1 MPKYFWNQIKQNQ
14 KAICYAAEMLHVIK
28 QNEMIVQLGIYYTQN
43 GPEILLYRGII
54 LDIRRTVWNRSNFR
68 HALTLE
74 ERQHGETSMQRER
87 FDC

>member
-1 MPKYFWNQIKQNQ
+1 
-14 KAICYAAEMLHVIK
+14 
-28 QNEMIVQLGIYYTQN
+28 MIVQLGIYYNQN
-43 GPEILLYRGII
+43 GPEMELHRGII
-54 LDIRRTVWNRSNFR
+54 LDLRRAVWNRSNFR